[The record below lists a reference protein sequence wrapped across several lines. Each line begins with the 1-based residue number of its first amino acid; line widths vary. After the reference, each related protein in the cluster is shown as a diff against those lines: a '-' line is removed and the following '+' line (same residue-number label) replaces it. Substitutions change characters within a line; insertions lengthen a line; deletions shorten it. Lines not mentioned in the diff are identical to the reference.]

1 MGDEMKRFIGPLAG
15 AAGIT
20 IFAALV
26 ILVTRM
32 TTDMAPETNG
42 VLTLVQLVLS
52 LVSIACSLTGSY
64 LRKKHGA

>member
-1 MGDEMKRFIGPLAG
+1 
-15 AAGIT
+15 
-20 IFAALV
+20 
-26 ILVTRM
+26 
-32 TTDMAPETNG
+32 MAPETNG

>member
-1 MGDEMKRFIGPLAG
+1 MKRFIGPLAG
-15 AAGIT
+15 TAGIT
-20 IFAALV
+20 IFAAIV

-52 LVSIACSLTGSY
+52 LISIACSSTGSY
-64 LRKKHGA
+64 LRKKYNG